1 MYIVYQLGV
10 FSYYLFVLF
19 ASIFNR
25 KAKQWIQGRVEQKT
39 KFNTPLP
46 KTPRIWYHFASLGEF
61 EQGRNVLEQIKKEYP
76 NYAIVVTFFS
86 PSGYEVRKN
95 YALAEQVYYLP
106 LDTPSNAKL
115 VFNHI
120 QPSLIFFTKYEYW
133 YNYFSEAKKR
143 SIPLF
148 IISSIFRKE
157 QLFFK
162 PYGFFQRKILGL
174 VTHFFVQNKES
185 IDLLNSIQITN
196 CSIAG
201 DTRFD
206 RVYEHSLNPIQDNCI
221 AKFCD
226 LSSVF
231 VAGSSWPKDEELIQ
245 DLLIEFP
252 LMKFIFVPHE
262 VNEGSINSLKTM
274 FGTDAELYTKY
285 KNATFPENKRVM
297 IVDTVG
303 LLNSIYQYATYC
315 YVGGGFGVGIH
326 NTLEAAAYGKP
337 VYFGPN
343 YQKFS
348 EAKLLIQIN
357 ASKSISSASELIEQ
371 IKLLEGNHAIYLEKC
386 TAAKNFVLNEK
397 GATEKIISA
406 LKKENYLIN

>member
-10 FSYYLFVLF
+10 YSYYLFVLF

-39 KFNTPLP
+39 KFNLPLP
-46 KTPRIWYHFASLGEF
+46 RTPRIWYHFASLGEF

-76 NYAIVVTFFS
+76 SYTIVVTFFS

-95 YALAEQVYYLP
+95 YALAEQIYYLP

-115 VFNHI
+115 VLDHI

-143 SIPLF
+143 NIPLF

-162 PYGFFQRKILGL
+162 SYGSFQRKILNL
-174 VTHFFVQNKES
+174 VTHFFVQNQES

-221 AKFCD
+221 AKFCE
-226 LSSVF
+226 SSSIF

-245 DLLIEFP
+245 DLLVEFP

-285 KNATFPENKRVM
+285 KDATFPESKRVM

-348 EAKLLIQIN
+348 EAKSLIQIN
-357 ASKSISSASELIEQ
+357 ASMSISSASELIEQ
-371 IKLLEGNHAIYLEKC
+371 IKLLEGNHAIYIEKC
-386 TAAKNFVLNEK
+386 TAAKNFVLKEK

-406 LKKENYLIN
+406 LKKENFLIN

>member
-19 ASIFNR
+19 ASLFNR
-25 KAKQWIQGRVEQKT
+25 KAKQWIQGRMVQKPQLIE
-39 KFNTPLP
+39 PLEA
-46 KTPRIWYHFASLGEF
+46 KPRIWYHFASLGEF
-61 EQGRNVLEQIKKEYP
+61 EQGRNVVEQLKKEFP
-76 NYAIVVTFFS
+76 NYSIVITFFS
-86 PSGYEVRKN
+86 PSGFEIRKN
-95 YALAEQVYYLP
+95 YSLAERVYYLP

-115 VFNHI
+115 IVDHI

-133 YNYFSEAKKR
+133 YNYFNEAKKR

-162 PYGFFQRKILGL
+162 SYGSFQRKILSL
-174 VTHFFVQNKES
+174 VTHFFVQNQES
-185 IDLLNSIQITN
+185 IDLLHSINITN

-221 AKFCD
+221 ADFCKS
-226 LSSVF
+226 SSVF
-231 VAGSSWPKDEELIQ
+231 VAGSSWPKDEELIHS
-245 DLLIEFP
+245 LLIEFP

-262 VNEGSINSLKTM
+262 VNEYSINSIQSL
-274 FGTDAELYTKY
+274 FGDDADLYTKY
-285 KNATFPENKRVM
+285 KKSTFPLNKRVM

-303 LLNSIYQYATYC
+303 LLSSIYQYATYC
-315 YVGGGFGVGIH
+315 YIGGGFGVGIH
-326 NTLEAAAYGKP
+326 NTLEAAVFGKP

-343 YQKFS
+343 YHRFS
-348 EAKLLIQIN
+348 EAKKLIQIN
-357 ASKSISSASELIEQ
+357 ASLSISTSAELIED
-371 IKLLEGNHAIYLEKC
+371 IKLLEGNQALYLQKC
-386 TAAKNFVLNEK
+386 SDAKKFVLLEK
-397 GATEKIISA
+397 GATEKIITQ
-406 LKKENYLIN
+406 LKKEKYLLS

>member
-10 FSYYLFVLF
+10 YSYYLFVLF
-19 ASIFNR
+19 ASLFNR

-46 KTPRIWYHFASLGEF
+46 QTPRIWYHFASLGEF

-76 NYAIVVTFFS
+76 NYSIVVTFFS
-86 PSGYEVRKN
+86 PSGFEVRKN
-95 YALAEQVYYLP
+95 YALAEKVYYLP

-115 VFNHI
+115 VFDHI

-133 YNYFSEAKKR
+133 FNYFKEANKR
-143 SIPLF
+143 GIPLF

-162 PYGFFQRKILGL
+162 AYGSFQRKILCL
-174 VTHFFVQNKES
+174 VTHFFVQNQES
-185 IDLLNSIQITN
+185 IDLLYSIKITN

-206 RVYEHSLNPIQDNCI
+206 RVYEHSLNPVQDNCI
-221 AKFCD
+221 AEFCKS
-226 LSSVF
+226 SSVF
-231 VAGSSWPKDEELIQ
+231 VAGSSWPKDEELIKE
-245 DLLIEFP
+245 LLTAFP

-262 VNEGSINSLKTM
+262 VNQQNINSLKAM
-274 FGTDAELYTKY
+274 FGNEADLYTKH
-285 KNATFPENKRVM
+285 KSSVFPSNKRVM

-337 VYFGPN
+337 VFFGPN

-348 EAKLLIQIN
+348 EAKSLIQIN
-357 ASKSISSASELIEQ
+357 ASKSISSSSELIEQ
-371 IKLLEGNHAIYLEKC
+371 IKLLEGNNASYLEKC
-386 TAAKNFVLNEK
+386 TAAKHFVLNEK
-397 GATEKIISA
+397 GATEKIITH
-406 LKKENYLIN
+406 LKKENYLLS